1 MEPEITRLNDHPEPE
16 IKKAKNVNK
25 ESQFEEINVEVE
37 KPFDD
42 GLNENLFQENE
53 SYKEKFLL
61 FGYQASNFIDN
72 VPDYIKYFWS
82 AYKRVIFVFI
92 YALLVLLIF
101 VIITTI
107 IKALDGL
114 PLIATFF
121 QSVGILYT
129 MWFSFRYIIT
139 AEKRR
144 ELISNFNELKKNVI
158 G

>member
-1 MEPEITRLNDHPEPE
+1 MEPEITRLNNNPEPG
-16 IKKAKNVNK
+16 IKQPQNLNK
-25 ESQFEEINVEVE
+25 EPELKDINVEVE

-42 GLNENLFQENE
+42 GLNENLFQENQ

>member
-1 MEPEITRLNDHPEPE
+1 MEPEITRLNNNPEPE
-16 IKKAKNVNK
+16 INKPKNVNK

-82 AYKRVIFVFI
+82 AYKQVIFVFV
-92 YALLVLLIF
+92 YALLALLIF

-129 MWFSFRYIIT
+129 IWFSFRYIIT

-144 ELISNFNELKKNVI
+144 KLISNFNELKKNVI